1 MSRRT
6 NGFSCIAELGWLASA
21 TLLIL
26 VLDSPGSAQ
35 DILYFTSSPSS
46 WVGQGQTVDLASQAG
61 ITAGRYFNQGVYTN
75 DVYFDAGPWMLD
87 LVGPNETLVTPGFY
101 PDATRWP
108 FMGSGA
114 GLSLIGEG
122 RGDNTLTGYF
132 DVLQADYD
140 NSGQI
145 QSFAADFVQY
155 DEGNQNAWIDGS
167 IRYNSSIPVP
177 EPSALA
183 LLYPA
188 LLGLGAVYLRRRRAR
203 G

>member
-46 WVGQGQTVDLASQAG
+46 WVGGGLTETLTPQNGTTFSAYYGTVVEFRVG
-61 ITAGRYFNQGVYTN
+61 E
-75 DVYFDAGPWMLD
+75 WELD
-87 LVGPNETLVTPGFY
+87 FVGPNDTLVSPGLY
-101 PDATRWP
+101 LGATRYP
-108 FMGSGA
+108 FQGSGA
-114 GLSLIGEG
+114 GLCFYGDG
-122 RGDNTLTGYF
+122 RCDNRLTGQF
-132 DVLQADYD
+132 DVLQAVYG
-140 NSGQI
+140 SGGQV
-145 QSFAADFVQY
+145 QSFAANFVQY
-155 DEGNQNAWIDGS
+155 DEENQNAWNDGS